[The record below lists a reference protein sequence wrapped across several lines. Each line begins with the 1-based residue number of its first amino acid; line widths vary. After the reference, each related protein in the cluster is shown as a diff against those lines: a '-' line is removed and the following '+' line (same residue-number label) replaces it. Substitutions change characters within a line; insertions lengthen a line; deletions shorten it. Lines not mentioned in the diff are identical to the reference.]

1 MNEAVDDGGFRPAM
15 VSVVHSAGDLLG
27 WHPHIHAL
35 VPRGGWLANGEWT
48 PVPYLNSEAAE
59 KLFRHKVLAF
69 LKKENLISEERIELL
84 LSWRH
89 HTGFSV
95 DMSVKIEPEDK
106 ESVARVARYIMRP
119 PLSLER
125 LKWTGDAVEYR
136 AKGGSSNEAEVFD
149 PLDFVARILMHAP
162 EPRLHTVRY
171 NGAYS
176 SRSRAGQEHE
186 AEATESEVAPAERR
200 RQRRSWARMIAKIY
214 EIDPL
219 LCDCGA
225 TMKVISFITEYRVV
239 KKIPDHIQTKPECK
253 GRAPPA
259 R

>member
-1 MNEAVDDGGFRPAM
+1 M
-15 VSVVHSAGDLLG
+15 
-27 WHPHIHAL
+27 
-35 VPRGGWLANGEWT
+35 
-48 PVPYLNSEAAE
+48 
-59 KLFRHKVLAF
+59 
-69 LKKENLISEERIELL
+69 KKEDLISEERIELL

-95 DMSVKIEPEDK
+95 DMSVKVEPEDK

-125 LKWTGDAVEYR
+125 LEWAGDTVEYR

-162 EPRLHTVRY
+162 EPKLHTVRY

-176 SRSRAGQEHE
+176 SRSRAGQAPSQHE
-186 AEATESEVAPAERR
+186 AEATESKPPPAERR
-200 RQRRSWARMIAKIY
+200 RLRRSWARMIAKIY
-214 EIDPL
+214 EVDPL

-225 TMKVISFITEYRVV
+225 SMKVISFITEYRVV
-239 KKIPDHIQTKPECK
+239 KKILDHIQTKPECK

-259 R
+259 ELKGPKI